1 MKLNVGGTTKHL
13 EMKTPANFTNAMH
26 NPLLKPRIVEI
37 VDAHDHTELLKVL
50 NSTSRPYAVC
60 LLHVKQ

>member
-26 NPLLKPRIVEI
+26 NQLLKARVVEI
-37 VDAHDHTELLKVL
+37 VDARDHNELVKIL
-50 NSTSRPYAVC
+50 NSTARPYAVC
-60 LLHVKQ
+60 LLVVK

>member
-37 VDAHDHTELLKVL
+37 VDARDHTELLKLL
-50 NSTSRPYAVC
+50 NTTSRPYAVC
-60 LLHVKQ
+60 LLHLKQ